1 VKPRWMNEH
10 VIAIEAEAAEQA
22 RMRFYTPRRRP
33 EATEP
38 RPAGDAALREAL
50 LERLRQLI
58 YDHTAHVLGSTDR
71 NDLAIRLTE
80 DVLNAALAE
89 AAAGPRDEG
98 SAVLRDCI
106 CPDSTLGV
114 AVGCPVHDPKTVS
127 WRDASRRLHV
137 TGDDEP
143 YASDATKDSDV
154 VCDLSYL
161 CPHHKG
167 LPYRP
172 PSSRYSQQYC
182 NCNNPE
188 NH

>member
-1 VKPRWMNEH
+1 MGPTVTERD
-10 VIAIEAEAAEQA
+10 
-22 RMRFYTPRRRP
+22 TPV
-33 EATEP
+33 T
-38 RPAGDAALREAL
+38 ALREAVDAL
-50 LERLRQLI
+50 PWLDVTLEDGETGGQMVAKHAVLDLI
-58 YDHTAHVLGSTDR
+58 D
-71 NDLAIRLTE
+71 
-80 DVLNAALAE
+80 AALAE

-143 YASDATKDSDV
+143 YASDDAKDSDV

-167 LPYRP
+167 LPDG
-172 PSSRYSQQYC
+172 S
-182 NCNNPE
+182 
-188 NH
+188 